1 MDDLLSTDELVEQLT
16 SESLAGRM
24 VLLVG
29 EDPEAVSERL
39 GLSVEALVDFGVEL
53 LRFDAL
59 QFHSAETL
67 LAQLADL
74 LGIDNEHVMV
84 GLKVR
89 GQTDNPLLLVV
100 DNAECLAADARNLLR
115 RLATETESGLGVIFG
130 GEPDAEQA
138 LLQAGIPLSLILESA
153 DVVEP
158 EVTPSLTGNRSEREV
173 RGSNRVA
180 AGVAIPWRHLAA
192 VAGLS
197 LLVVLFWLGTDKE
210 PAGEDIRALTLPP
223 SPLETITAETTEKQP
238 MVESDAITESSLE
251 PKNTEADS
259 AAVAEPVERKPVE
272 MSVEAKAKNQ
282 QTETAKEINKP
293 QQTVTEPEVQ
303 AAVKPVAKPVVQPV
317 VKPIP
322 KPAAKPASTTP
333 ALTGMAA
340 ELAYR
345 NEDWL
350 LAQSGERWMLQVAT
364 ANSEDAG
371 RAMLDR
377 LGREHSAYY
386 RARRNGKVVFVVLA
400 GSWGT
405 RDQALV
411 GRDRLASE
419 FRQLGPFPREMRAIH
434 SEIIAVR

>member
-16 SESLAGRM
+16 SEALAGRM

-39 GLSVEALVDFGVEL
+39 GLSVETLVDFGVEL

-59 QFHSAETL
+59 QLHDAETL

-100 DNAECLAADARNLLR
+100 DNAECLAADARDLLR

-138 LLQAGIPLSLILESA
+138 LLGAGIPLSLILESA
-153 DVVEP
+153 DVAEP
-158 EVTPSLTGNRSEREV
+158 EAASLLAGTASESMPREQ
-173 RGSNRVA
+173 RKAASSPL
-180 AGVAIPWRHLAA
+180 AGVTIPWRHLAA

-197 LLVVLFWLGTDKE
+197 LLVLLFWLGTDKE
-210 PAGEDIRALTLPP
+210 PREDIRALTLPP
-223 SPLETITAETTEKQP
+223 T
-238 MVESDAITESSLE
+238 
-251 PKNTEADS
+251 
-259 AAVAEPVERKPVE
+259 PVE
-272 MSVEAKAKNQ
+272 MITTDAADDGLSATESDVDTVVEEDLTPERSTVKASN
-282 QTETAKEINKP
+282 TVTAKPDENNAEVKGKE
-293 QQTVTEPEVQ
+293 QSSTVVKK
-303 AAVKPVAKPVVQPV
+303 AVKPQPPPIAAKPA
-317 VKPIP
+317 P
-322 KPAAKPASTTP
+322 KPAPTPKSAAKPASTTP

-350 LAQSGERWMLQVAT
+350 LAQSAERWMLQVAT
-364 ANSEDAG
+364 AGSEDAA

-377 LGREHSAYY
+377 LGREKSAYY
-386 RARRNGKVVFVVLA
+386 RTRRNGRVVFVVLA

-405 RDQALV
+405 REQALV

-419 FRQLGPFPREMRAIH
+419 FRQLGPFAREMRAIH
-434 SEIIAVR
+434 SEVIAVR